1 MEDSMDTSTSYLG
14 FRLAHPFI
22 AGASPFGYKLESV
35 KRLEDAGVAAVIL
48 HSLFE
53 EQITMAGEGRIA
65 QMDPSD
71 PAFAEAFGYYPPA
84 SAYALTPDGY
94 AEHISRIKQAVRI
107 PVIASLNGR
116 TTEAWVRFATIL
128 EQAGA
133 DALELNIYDIETD
146 LRTPG
151 AAVEQQLWSIVEQLT
166 RILRIPI
173 AVKLSPYFTSLA
185 NVAHHLEK
193 AGASGLVMF
202 NRVYQPDIDVET
214 AATVPRVELSSSA
227 ELLLRLRWLAI
238 LHGRVRPSLA
248 VCGGVASPDDGIK
261 AILAG
266 ADAVQLVSSLLR
278 HGPEYIAVMRLGLD
292 QWMERH
298 GVERLDAVRGR
309 ASLRTTGERDAFE
322 RAHYIRTLQSWQ
334 H

>member
-1 MEDSMDTSTSYLG
+1 
-14 FRLAHPFI
+14 
-22 AGASPFGYKLESV
+22 
-35 KRLEDAGVAAVIL
+35 
-48 HSLFE
+48 
-53 EQITMAGEGRIA
+53 MAGEGRIA

-71 PAFAEAFGYYPPA
+71 PAFAEALGYYPAA
-84 SAYALTPDGY
+84 SAYPLTPDAY

-151 AAVEQQLWSIVEQLT
+151 AALEQRLWSVVEQLT

-185 NVAHHLEK
+185 NVAHHLED

-214 AATVPRVELSSSA
+214 AATIPRVELSSSA

-266 ADAVQLVSSLLR
+266 ADAVQLVSTLLR
-278 HGPEYIAVMRLGLD
+278 HGPEYVAVMRLGLE

-298 GVERLDAVRGR
+298 GVERLDAMRGR
-309 ASLRTTGERDAFE
+309 ASLRTIGDRDAFE
-322 RAHYIRTLQSWQ
+322 RAHYIRTLHSWQ